1 MELKVTRHGA
11 ASQVAVLHPGAQVD
25 GRSAF
30 QFEQD
35 VLELLQDGT
44 KYIVVDFAAVNL
56 FASAGIRVLIL
67 MLHKL
72 DARDGA
78 LVLCGLNQYVRN
90 VLDVSGLTSQF
101 TIVGTIADAVKAMPA
116 GEDTSEIGSAGASR
130 PEAALD
136 RRSTAGRRVRRSPSR
151 SRKSSPTAR
160 CTRCRGDGS
169 P

>member
-11 ASQVAVLHPGAQVD
+11 AGQVAVLHPGAQVD

-30 QFEQD
+30 TFEQD

-44 KYIVVDFAAVNL
+44 KFVVVDFAAVNL

-67 MLHKL
+67 LLHKL

-78 LVLCGLNQYVRN
+78 LVLSGLNQYIRN

-101 TIVGTIADAVKAMPA
+101 TLVANIDDAVKAMPT
-116 GEDTSEIGSAGASR
+116 GEDTSETGQLARRVLKLLSIGDQVPTGASTV
-130 PEAALD
+130 AAPVAQELAD
-136 RRSTAGRRVRRSPSR
+136 RAMHALSRRR
-151 SRKSSPTAR
+151 
-160 CTRCRGDGS
+160 
-169 P
+169 

>member
-67 MLHKL
+67 LLHKL

-78 LVLCGLNQYVRN
+78 LVLSGLNQYIRN

-101 TIVGTIADAVKAMPA
+101 TLVANIADAVKAMPA
-116 GEDTSEIGSAGASR
+116 GEDTSEMGQLA
-130 PEAALD
+130 
-136 RRSTAGRRVRRSPSR
+136 RRVVKLLSIGDAAPMGGPAIAGPLAQELADRAMHALSRRR
-151 SRKSSPTAR
+151 
-160 CTRCRGDGS
+160 
-169 P
+169 

>member
-44 KYIVVDFAAVNL
+44 KYVVVDFAAVNL

-67 MLHKL
+67 LLHKL

-78 LVLCGLNQYVRN
+78 LVLSGLNQYIRN

-101 TIVGTIADAVKAMPA
+101 TLVANIADAVKAMPA
-116 GEDTSEIGSAGASR
+116 GEDTSETGQLARRVLKLLSIGDPVSAGASAV
-130 PEAALD
+130 PEPVAQELADRAMHALSK
-136 RRSTAGRRVRRSPSR
+136 RR
-151 SRKSSPTAR
+151 
-160 CTRCRGDGS
+160 
-169 P
+169 

>member
-44 KYIVVDFAAVNL
+44 RYVVVDFAAVTL

-90 VLDVSGLTSQF
+90 VLDVSGLTGQF
-101 TIVGTIADAVKAMPA
+101 TIVGTVADAVKAMPA
-116 GEDTSEIGSAGASR
+116 SEDTSEMAVLA
-130 PEAALD
+130 
-136 RRSTAGRRVRRSPSR
+136 RRVLKLLSIGDQPRAGVSAIAAPLAQELADRALHALSRRQ
-151 SRKSSPTAR
+151 
-160 CTRCRGDGS
+160 
-169 P
+169 

>member
-1 MELKVTRHGA
+1 MELKVTRHGH
-11 ASQVAVLHPGAQVD
+11 VAVVHPGAQVD

-35 VLELLQDGT
+35 ILELLQDGT
-44 KYIVVDFAAVNL
+44 KYVVVDFAAVTL

-78 LVLCGLNQYVRN
+78 LILCGLNQYVRN

-116 GEDTSEIGSAGASR
+116 GEDTSE
-130 PEAALD
+130 
-136 RRSTAGRRVRRSPSR
+136 TAVLARRVLKLLAIGDAAPLVPPSVSEAVAQDLADRAMQALSRRR
-151 SRKSSPTAR
+151 
-160 CTRCRGDGS
+160 
-169 P
+169 

>member
-11 ASQVAVLHPGAQVD
+11 GSQVAVLHPGAQVD

-44 KYIVVDFAAVNL
+44 KYVVVDFSAVNL

-101 TIVGTIADAVKAMPA
+101 TIAGTIADAVKAMPA
-116 GEDTSEIGSAGASR
+116 GEDTSETGQLARRVLKLLSIGGQAPAGASAIAEPVAQELADR
-130 PEAALD
+130 AMHALSK
-136 RRSTAGRRVRRSPSR
+136 RR
-151 SRKSSPTAR
+151 
-160 CTRCRGDGS
+160 
-169 P
+169 

>member
-1 MELKVTRHGA
+1 MELKVTRHG
-11 ASQVAVLHPGAQVD
+11 QVAVVHPGAQVD

-35 VLELLQDGT
+35 ILELLQDGT
-44 KYIVVDFAAVNL
+44 RHVVVDFSAVTL

-78 LVLCGLNQYVRN
+78 LVLCGLTQYVRN

-116 GEDTSEIGSAGASR
+116 GEDTSEQAVLA
-130 PEAALD
+130 
-136 RRSTAGRRVRRSPSR
+136 RRVMKLLSIGGQLPASPQAIAAPVAQELSERVMHALSRRR
-151 SRKSSPTAR
+151 
-160 CTRCRGDGS
+160 
-169 P
+169 

>member
-44 KYIVVDFAAVNL
+44 KYVVVDFAAVNL

-67 MLHKL
+67 LLHKL

-78 LVLCGLNQYVRN
+78 LVLSGLNQYIRN

-101 TIVGTIADAVKAMPA
+101 TLVANIADAVKAMPA
-116 GEDTSEIGSAGASR
+116 GEDTSEMGQLARRVLKLLSIGDQVPTGGSAIAAPVAQELADRAMHALSR
-130 PEAALD
+130 RA
-136 RRSTAGRRVRRSPSR
+136 
-151 SRKSSPTAR
+151 
-160 CTRCRGDGS
+160 
-169 P
+169 

>member
-44 KYIVVDFAAVNL
+44 KYVVVDFSAVNL

-101 TIVGTIADAVKAMPA
+101 TIAGTIADAVKAMPA
-116 GEDTSEIGSAGASR
+116 GEDTSETGQLARRVLKLLSIGGQAPAGASAIAGPVAQELADR
-130 PEAALD
+130 AMHALSK
-136 RRSTAGRRVRRSPSR
+136 RR
-151 SRKSSPTAR
+151 
-160 CTRCRGDGS
+160 
-169 P
+169 

>member
-1 MELKVTRHGA
+1 MELKVTRHG
-11 ASQVAVLHPGAQVD
+11 QVAVVHPGAQVD

-35 VLELLQDGT
+35 ILELLQDGT
-44 KYIVVDFAAVNL
+44 RYVVVDFSAVNL

-78 LVLCGLNQYVRN
+78 LVLCGLNQYIRN

-116 GEDTSEIGSAGASR
+116 GEDTSEQAVLA
-130 PEAALD
+130 
-136 RRSTAGRRVRRSPSR
+136 RRVMKLLSIGGQLPAAPKAIPAPAAQELADRAMHALSRRR
-151 SRKSSPTAR
+151 
-160 CTRCRGDGS
+160 
-169 P
+169 

>member
-44 KYIVVDFAAVNL
+44 KYVVVDFAAVNL

-116 GEDTSEIGSAGASR
+116 AEDTSETGQLA
-130 PEAALD
+130 
-136 RRSTAGRRVRRSPSR
+136 RRVLKLLSIGDHVPMSAPAIAEPVAQELADRAMHALSRRR
-151 SRKSSPTAR
+151 
-160 CTRCRGDGS
+160 
-169 P
+169 

>member
-44 KYIVVDFAAVNL
+44 KFVVVDFAAVTL

-90 VLDVSGLTSQF
+90 VLDVSGLTGQF
-101 TIVGTIADAVKAMPA
+101 TIVGTIADAVQAMPA
-116 GEDTSEIGSAGASR
+116 GEDTSETGQLARRVLKLLSIGGQPPAGASAIAEPIAQELADR
-130 PEAALD
+130 AMHALS
-136 RRSTAGRRVRRSPSR
+136 RRR
-151 SRKSSPTAR
+151 
-160 CTRCRGDGS
+160 
-169 P
+169 

>member
-1 MELKVTRHGA
+1 MELKVSRHGA
-11 ASQVAVLHPGAQVD
+11 ANQVAVLHPGAQVD

-78 LVLCGLNQYVRN
+78 LVLCGLNQYIRN

-101 TIVGTIADAVKAMPA
+101 TIVGSIADAVKAMPA
-116 GEDTSEIGSAGASR
+116 GEDTSEMGQLARRVLKLLAIGDQVPTGASAVPAPVAQELADR
-130 PEAALD
+130 AMHALS
-136 RRSTAGRRVRRSPSR
+136 RRG
-151 SRKSSPTAR
+151 
-160 CTRCRGDGS
+160 
-169 P
+169 

>member
-1 MELKVTRHGA
+1 MELKVSRQGP
-11 ASQVAVLHPGAQVD
+11 VAVVHPAATVD

-30 QFEQD
+30 QFETD
-35 VLELLQDGT
+35 ILELLQDGT
-44 KYIVVDFAAVNL
+44 KFVVVDFAAVTL

-116 GEDTSEIGSAGASR
+116 GEDTSE
-130 PEAALD
+130 
-136 RRSTAGRRVRRSPSR
+136 TAVLARRVLKLLSIGDQPPAAGSGIAEPVAQELADRAMHALSR
-151 SRKSSPTAR
+151 HR
-160 CTRCRGDGS
+160 
-169 P
+169 

>member
-44 KYIVVDFAAVNL
+44 KYVVVDFAAVNL

-72 DARDGA
+72 DDGA

-116 GEDTSEIGSAGASR
+116 GEDTSETGQLARRVLKLLSIGDQAPAGASAI
-130 PEAALD
+130 AAPVAQELAD
-136 RRSTAGRRVRRSPSR
+136 RAMHALSRRR
-151 SRKSSPTAR
+151 
-160 CTRCRGDGS
+160 
-169 P
+169 

>member
-1 MELKVTRHGA
+1 MELKVTRQGP
-11 ASQVAVLHPGAQVD
+11 VAVLHPAAQVD

-35 VLELLQDGT
+35 VLQLLQDGT
-44 KYIVVDFAAVNL
+44 KFVVVDFAAVTL

-90 VLDVSGLTSQF
+90 VLDVSGLTGQF

-116 GEDTSEIGSAGASR
+116 GEDTSE
-130 PEAALD
+130 
-136 RRSTAGRRVRRSPSR
+136 TAVLARRVLKLLSIGDQPPAAVSSLSAPMAQDLADRALHALSRRR
-151 SRKSSPTAR
+151 
-160 CTRCRGDGS
+160 
-169 P
+169 

>member
-35 VLELLQDGT
+35 ALELLQDGT
-44 KYIVVDFAAVNL
+44 RYVVVDFAAVTL

-90 VLDVSGLTSQF
+90 VLDVSGLTGQF
-101 TIVGTIADAVKAMPA
+101 TIAGTIAEAVKAMPA
-116 GEDTSEIGSAGASR
+116 DDTTGMALLARRVLKLLSIGEQPSAGA
-130 PEAALD
+130 PAIAAPIAQELAD
-136 RRSTAGRRVRRSPSR
+136 RTMHALARRR
-151 SRKSSPTAR
+151 
-160 CTRCRGDGS
+160 
-169 P
+169 

>member
-44 KYIVVDFAAVNL
+44 KYVVVDFAAVNL

-101 TIVGTIADAVKAMPA
+101 TIVGTIADAVQAMPA
-116 GEDTSEIGSAGASR
+116 GEDTSETGQLA
-130 PEAALD
+130 
-136 RRSTAGRRVRRSPSR
+136 RRVLKLLSIGDHLPMSAPAIAAPLAQELADRAMHALSRRR
-151 SRKSSPTAR
+151 
-160 CTRCRGDGS
+160 
-169 P
+169 

>member
-44 KYIVVDFAAVNL
+44 KFVVVDFAAVNL

-67 MLHKL
+67 LLHKL

-78 LVLCGLNQYVRN
+78 LVLCGLNQYIRN

-116 GEDTSEIGSAGASR
+116 GEDTSETGQLA
-130 PEAALD
+130 
-136 RRSTAGRRVRRSPSR
+136 RRVLKLLSIGGQPPAAAPAIAAPVAVELADRALHALSRRR
-151 SRKSSPTAR
+151 
-160 CTRCRGDGS
+160 
-169 P
+169 

>member
-11 ASQVAVLHPGAQVD
+11 ASQVAVLHPGAQVN

-44 KYIVVDFAAVNL
+44 KYVVVDFAAVTL

-72 DARDGA
+72 DARDGV
-78 LVLCGLNQYVRN
+78 LVLCGLNEYVRD
-90 VLDVSGLTSQF
+90 VLEVSGLTGQF

-116 GEDTSEIGSAGASR
+116 REDTSETGQLARRVLKLLSIGDQPPAGAPAIAQPIAQELADRALHALSR
-130 PEAALD
+130 
-136 RRSTAGRRVRRSPSR
+136 RR
-151 SRKSSPTAR
+151 
-160 CTRCRGDGS
+160 
-169 P
+169 

>member
-1 MELKVTRHGA
+1 MELKVSRHG
-11 ASQVAVLHPGAQVD
+11 QVAVVHPSAQVD
-25 GRSAF
+25 GRLAF

-35 VLELLQDGT
+35 ILELLQDGT
-44 KYIVVDFAAVNL
+44 KFVVVDFAAVTL

-78 LVLCGLNQYVRN
+78 LILCGLNQYVRN

-116 GEDTSEIGSAGASR
+116 GEDTSETAVLARRALKLLAIGDAAPLVPPAATDAVAQELADRTMQALSR
-130 PEAALD
+130 
-136 RRSTAGRRVRRSPSR
+136 RR
-151 SRKSSPTAR
+151 
-160 CTRCRGDGS
+160 
-169 P
+169 

>member
-44 KYIVVDFAAVNL
+44 KYVVVDFAAVNL

-116 GEDTSEIGSAGASR
+116 DEDTSETGQLA
-130 PEAALD
+130 
-136 RRSTAGRRVRRSPSR
+136 RRVLKLLSIGDHAPMSAPAIAEPLAQELADRAMHALSRRR
-151 SRKSSPTAR
+151 
-160 CTRCRGDGS
+160 
-169 P
+169 

>member
-1 MELKVTRHGA
+1 MELKVSRHG
-11 ASQVAVLHPGAQVD
+11 QVAVVHPAATVD

-35 VLELLQDGT
+35 ILELLQDGT
-44 KYIVVDFAAVNL
+44 RHVVVDFAAVTL

-90 VLDVSGLTSQF
+90 VLDVSGLTGQF
-101 TIVGTIADAVKAMPA
+101 TIVGTVAEAIKAMPA
-116 GEDTSEIGSAGASR
+116 AEDTSETAVLARRALRLLSIGDFAPASPPAVADSLAQDLADR
-130 PEAALD
+130 AMYALS
-136 RRSTAGRRVRRSPSR
+136 RRR
-151 SRKSSPTAR
+151 
-160 CTRCRGDGS
+160 
-169 P
+169 

>member
-11 ASQVAVLHPGAQVD
+11 ASQVAVLHPGAQVN

-44 KYIVVDFAAVNL
+44 KYVVVVFAAVTL

-90 VLDVSGLTSQF
+90 VLDVSGLTGQF

-116 GEDTSEIGSAGASR
+116 SEDRSETGQLARRILKLLSIGDQPPAGAPAIGQPIAQELADRALHALSR
-130 PEAALD
+130 
-136 RRSTAGRRVRRSPSR
+136 RR
-151 SRKSSPTAR
+151 
-160 CTRCRGDGS
+160 
-169 P
+169 